1 MDVKYFNENNGLRNN
16 TVLSVAFDGQ
26 GNLWAGLDSG
36 IDHVCLSSPFTN
48 LYSYPYS
55 YGTGYAAAVENG
67 YLYLGTN
74 RGLYYTSYPV
84 KLNGSLPD
92 IHPFLNPV
100 VRCGTFVKL
109 VMICFVFM
117 IVEFFR
123 LKVQVY
129 IRITDITGACAV
141 KRFRGDPIVCL

>member
-1 MDVKYFNENNGLRNN
+1 MDVKTSTRITDCVICGGFL
-16 TVLSVAFDGQ
+16 AFDSQ
-26 GNLWAGLDSG
+26 GNLWAVGLDSG

-84 KLNGSLPD
+84 KLN
-92 IHPFLNPV
+92 IVYRIFIPFLNQWSGWNL
-100 VRCGTFVKL
+100 CK
-109 VMICFVFM
+109 I
-117 IVEFFR
+117 
-123 LKVQVY
+123 
-129 IRITDITGACAV
+129 D
-141 KRFRGDPIVCL
+141 